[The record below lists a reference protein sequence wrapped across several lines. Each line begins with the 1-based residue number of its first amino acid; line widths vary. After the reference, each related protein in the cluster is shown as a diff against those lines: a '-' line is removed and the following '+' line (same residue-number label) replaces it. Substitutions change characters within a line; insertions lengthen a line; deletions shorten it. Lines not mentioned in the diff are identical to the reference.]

1 MMALRVRLHRTG
13 GETGFTLVELLIAMS
28 LAVVLVAVTM
38 SAIVASQ
45 DAVLTTKQQQD
56 LNEEARQAI
65 NRMARDIRQAK
76 QIKAAVNPDRPT
88 FNTTGVVATR
98 FAADY
103 DGDGCV
109 GGVVAAGGPA
119 TCLPYNAS
127 NPEDI
132 TYCYQPGVTQLYII
146 DNQASG
152 VVPVTASTTS
162 CSGGQPLLAG
172 NVAGFRVDYRSNL
185 YRYDLN
191 PSDGVTSW
199 LELDEAAPP
208 IGNANGNLDGELVN
222 VDSVVLNVTMRLGGR
237 SQVYRTQVDLRNASK

>member
-1 MMALRVRLHRTG
+1 MTTLRARLHRSG
-13 GETGFTLVELLIAMS
+13 DQSGFTLVELLIAMS
-28 LAVVLVAVTM
+28 LAVVLMAVTM

-65 NRMARDIRQAK
+65 NRMARDIRQAR
-76 QIKAAVNPDRPT
+76 QILTAVNPDRPT
-88 FNTTGVVATR
+88 FSTTGLVATR

-109 GGVVAAGGPA
+109 GGVVVAGGPV
-119 TCLPYNAS
+119 TCLPYNPS

-146 DNQASG
+146 DNQAPG
-152 VVPVTASTTS
+152 VVSVTAATTS

-199 LELDEAAPP
+199 LELDEATPP
-208 IGNANGNLDGELVN
+208 IGNGNGLLDGELVN
-222 VDSVVLNVTMRLGGR
+222 VDSVVLNLTMRLGGR
-237 SQVYRTQVDLRNASK
+237 NQVYRTQVDLRNASK